1 MGGADVGRVETQRE
15 TKIELRPWDV
25 TRYLNSDEEIVGY
38 LNAVLE
44 EDDQEVLMAAIG
56 DVARARGMTQ
66 VSRETGLGRE
76 SLYKA
81 LSAQGNPEFA
91 TVQKV
96 LQSLGLK
103 LRVSI

>member
-1 MGGADVGRVETQRE
+1 MGGLETRRKS
-15 TKIELRPWDV
+15 KIKLYPWDV
-25 TRYLNSDEEIVGY
+25 VDHLNSDEEIVGY

-44 EDDQEVLMAAIG
+44 EDDQELLLAALG
-56 DVARARGMTQ
+56 DVARAKGMTQ

-81 LSAQGNPEFA
+81 LSEQGNPEFA

-96 LQSLGLK
+96 LRSLGLK

>member
-1 MGGADVGRVETQRE
+1 MGRPVTQRK
-15 TKIELRPWDV
+15 TKIRLYPWDV
-25 TRYLNSDEEIVGY
+25 VDHLDSEEAIVGY

-44 EDDQEVLMAAIG
+44 EDDPALLMAALG
-56 DVARARGMTQ
+56 DVARAKGMTQ

-81 LSAQGNPEFA
+81 LSLQGNPEFA

-96 LQSLGLK
+96 LRSLGLS
-103 LRVSI
+103 LRVSA

>member
-1 MGGADVGRVETQRE
+1 MGRLGTRQQS
-15 TKIELRPWDV
+15 KIELRPWDV
-25 TRYLNSDEEIVGY
+25 VDHLDSNEAIVGY

-44 EDDQEVLMAAIG
+44 EDDPALLTAALG
-56 DVARARGMTQ
+56 DVARATGMTQ

-81 LSAQGNPEFA
+81 LSLQGNPEFA

-96 LQSLGLK
+96 LRSLGLR
-103 LRVSI
+103 LRVSA